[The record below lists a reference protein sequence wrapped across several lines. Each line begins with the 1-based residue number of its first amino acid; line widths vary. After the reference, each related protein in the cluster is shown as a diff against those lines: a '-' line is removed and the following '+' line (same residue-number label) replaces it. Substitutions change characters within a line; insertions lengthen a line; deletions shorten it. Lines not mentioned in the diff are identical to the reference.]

1 MNSRVTAG
9 LTNCRYTAS
18 LQGHSWQDEAC
29 TRETTSTKQHSGSA
43 TVVTQLHS
51 NLRISMPRLAISHV
65 HALMLQSLSVKSAF
79 CMLNPCHIC
88 CKISWQCHVLTS
100 LLVMPRCIVACI
112 LGNLKYGRV
121 TRALT
126 LQVQLVFQRQPGRL
140 NTVQKNAGWASPTVV
155 RQRTRTRNVQV
166 AVYSA

>member
-1 MNSRVTAG
+1 MCAG
-9 LTNCRYTAS
+9 
-18 LQGHSWQDEAC
+18 
-29 TRETTSTKQHSGSA
+29 TTPTKQHSGSA

-51 NLRISMPRLAISHV
+51 NLRISMPRLAISHI
-65 HALMLQSLSVKSAF
+65 HAWASNDAIVTVGKVRFLHAE
-79 CMLNPCHIC
+79 PCHNC
-88 CKISWQCHVLTS
+88 CKISWQCHVLTC
-100 LLVMPRCIVACI
+100 LLVMSRCIVACI

-140 NTVQKNAGWASPTVV
+140 HTVQKNAGWASPTVV
-155 RQRTRTRNVQV
+155 RPRTRTRNVQV